1 LTEIELS
8 IQALLTSPFAAFLF
22 ASLILA
28 VTPGPGVIYIVTRT
42 LGQGRKAGFASIGGI
57 ALGDLGN
64 ATAASVGLAALL
76 SASATAFVIVKLTG
90 AAYLIFL
97 GVKALWARSAAP
109 VMVNRR
115 RESPARLFRDGFL
128 VALLNPKTALFF
140 AALLP
145 QFIDPGA
152 SPLWQSLVL
161 SCVFV
166 AIAVCTDTLYMLTA
180 SALAPAI
187 SRRGGSLS
195 YGRYVTA
202 ATFIGLGV
210 YAALANPRSAK

>member
-1 LTEIELS
+1 MM
-8 IQALLTSPFAAFLF
+8 QALLTSPTFAAFLF

-28 VTPGPGVIYIVTRT
+28 VTPGPGVVYIVTRT
-42 LGQGRKAGFASIGGI
+42 LGQGPRAGFASIGGI

-64 ATAASVGLAALL
+64 AAAASLGLAAVL
-76 SASATAFVIVKLTG
+76 SASASAFVIVQLAG

-97 GVKALWARSAAP
+97 GLRALWAKPAATLAAHTIRS
-109 VMVNRR
+109 
-115 RESPARLFRDGFL
+115 SPARLFRDGFF

-145 QFIDPGA
+145 QFINPGA

-161 SCVFV
+161 SCIFV
-166 AIAVCTDTLYMLTA
+166 SIALCTDTIYMLTA

-187 SRRGGSLS
+187 YRRHGSRS
-195 YGRYVTA
+195 YGRYLTA

-210 YAALANPRSAK
+210 YAALASPRAAK

>member
-1 LTEIELS
+1 M
-8 IQALLTSPFAAFLF
+8 IQVVLTSPTFAAFLF
-22 ASLILA
+22 ASLMLA

-42 LGQGRKAGFASIGGI
+42 LGQGRKAGFASIAGI
-57 ALGDLGN
+57 ALGDFGN
-64 ATAASVGLAALL
+64 ATAASLGLAALL
-76 SASATAFVIVKLTG
+76 SASAAAYVIVKLAG
-90 AAYLIFL
+90 AAYLIYL

-109 VMVNRR
+109 LAASRI
-115 RESPARLFRDGFL
+115 RESPVRLFRDGFL
-128 VALLNPKTALFF
+128 VSLLNPKTALFF

-145 QFIDPGA
+145 QFINPGA

-161 SCVFV
+161 SCIFV
-166 AIAVCTDTLYMLTA
+166 AIALCTDTIYMLTA

-187 SRRGGSLS
+187 SRRGSS
-195 YGRYVTA
+195 RPYGRYISA

>member
-1 LTEIELS
+1 M
-8 IQALLTSPFAAFLF
+8 IQALLMSPTFAAFLF

-76 SASATAFVIVKLTG
+76 SASATAFVIVKLAG

-97 GVKALWARSAAP
+97 GAKALWARSAAP

-187 SRRGGSLS
+187 SRRGGSRS

>member
-1 LTEIELS
+1 MSST
-8 IQALLTSPFAAFLF
+8 FAAFLL

-42 LGQGRKAGFASIGGI
+42 LGQGRNAGLASIAGI
-57 ALGDLGN
+57 ALGDFGN
-64 ATAASVGLAALL
+64 ATAASAGLAALL
-76 SASATAFVIVKLTG
+76 SASATAFVVVKLAG

-97 GVKALWARSAAP
+97 GGKALWARSVAP
-109 VMVNRR
+109 VTANRI
-115 RESPARLFRDGFL
+115 RESPSRLFRDGFF

-152 SPLWQSLVL
+152 SPLRQSLAL
-161 SCVFV
+161 SGVFV
-166 AIAVCTDTLYMLTA
+166 SIAMCTDTIYMLTA

-187 SRRGGSLS
+187 SRRGSS
-195 YGRYVTA
+195 
-202 ATFIGLGV
+202 
-210 YAALANPRSAK
+210 RSFG

>member
-1 LTEIELS
+1 L
-8 IQALLTSPFAAFLF
+8 IQALLTSPTFAAFLF

-64 ATAASVGLAALL
+64 AAGASVGLAAVL
-76 SASATAFVIVKLTG
+76 SASASAFVIVKLAGGAYLVFLGLKALRAKPAATG
-90 AAYLIFL
+90 AARTIQL
-97 GVKALWARSAAP
+97 
-109 VMVNRR
+109 
-115 RESPARLFRDGFL
+115 SPARLFRDGFF
-128 VALLNPKTALFF
+128 VSLLNPKTALFF

-161 SCVFV
+161 SCIFV
-166 AIAVCTDTLYMLTA
+166 SIAVCTDTLYMLMA
-180 SALAPAI
+180 SALSPAI
-187 SRRGGSLS
+187 DRRRGSRS

-210 YAALANPRSAK
+210 YAALANPRSTR